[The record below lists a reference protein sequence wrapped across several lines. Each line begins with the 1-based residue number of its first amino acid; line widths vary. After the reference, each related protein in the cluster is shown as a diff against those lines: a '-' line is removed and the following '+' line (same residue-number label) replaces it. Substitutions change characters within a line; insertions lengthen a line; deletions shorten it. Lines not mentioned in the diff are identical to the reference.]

1 MSEKVNEEQVSEK
14 MASEVLTWDVY
25 TAPCGADIAQH
36 KDLFKELERTRF
48 ALAVQYE
55 VGDEVVLLEDLNI
68 DTIVGSEPSLILA
81 AGSIVKVVKTPVL
94 LAGPEQGGYA
104 AQRAPLTITIGCD
117 HGTVD
122 GVEIG
127 YKRHEIDIM
136 QIRRARAADHMS
148 KTAPAPTPYPANVA
162 PPEAFRKVESGV
174 FVLPSRSAEFMTFE
188 EAQGLGAFMRSVL
201 NEMHSQR
208 IKWGLERDMSYTR
221 AQWADL
227 LTRQVAKLVD
237 VRSIDDIEPALVRVA
252 AVVGSAV
259 LALGHH
265 MRKAKAAVESE
276 TGDKK

>member
-1 MSEKVNEEQVSEK
+1 MSEKTNEEQVSEK

-36 KDLFKELERTRF
+36 KDLFEELERTRF

-55 VGDEVVLLEDLNI
+55 AGDEVVLLEDLNI
-68 DTIVGSEPSLILA
+68 DTIVGLGPSLILA

-94 LAGPEQGGYA
+94 LAGPDQGGYA
-104 AQRAPLTITIGCD
+104 VQRAPLTITIGCD

-127 YKRHEIDIM
+127 YKEHEIDIM
-136 QIRRARAADHMS
+136 HIRRARVEDAGGAS
-148 KTAPAPTPYPANVA
+148 CWQAPYPANVA
-162 PPEAFRKVESGV
+162 PSEAFRKVQSGV

-188 EAQGLGAFMRSVL
+188 EAQGLGAFMQAVL

-208 IKWGLERDMSYTR
+208 IKWGLERDMRYTR
-221 AQWADL
+221 GDWTALIA
-227 LTRQVAKLVD
+227 RQAVKMWEK
-237 VRSIDDIEPALVRVA
+237 REPSEIEPALVRVG

-265 MRKAKAAVESE
+265 MRKAKAAVESAA
-276 TGDKK
+276 GDKK